1 MKKKNSLFLYFSDFG
16 QYRFCLMKHTH
27 NLGVRREKNCIR
39 RWQRKRGKKC
49 SLKAQKKESF
59 PTEIPVQWEPG
70 AKCLLCSPFYI
81 IFNISPFID
90 TKYTVIQWSIK
101 FNGLFIGTA
110 GSLKPLALE
119 ILSKIYISGKLIP
132 VLERIILG

>member
-1 MKKKNSLFLYFSDFG
+1 MSEGRKIASEDD
-16 QYRFCLMKHTH
+16 
-27 NLGVRREKNCIR
+27 REK
-39 RWQRKRGKKC
+39 GKKM
-49 SLKAQKKESF
+49 LFKGTKKKESF

-119 ILSKIYISGKLIP
+119 ILSKIYISGKLTP

>member
-1 MKKKNSLFLYFSDFG
+1 MSEGRKIALEDD
-16 QYRFCLMKHTH
+16 
-27 NLGVRREKNCIR
+27 REKE
-39 RWQRKRGKKC
+39 GKE
-49 SLKAQKKESF
+49 KKMLFKGTKKGIFSHRD
-59 PTEIPVQWEPG
+59 PCTVRAWSQMLTLWPI
-70 AKCLLCSPFYI
+70 LYN
-81 IFNISPFID
+81 FNISPFID

-110 GSLKPLALE
+110 GSLKPLALK

>member
-1 MKKKNSLFLYFSDFG
+1 MTEKKKE
-16 QYRFCLMKHTH
+16 
-27 NLGVRREKNCIR
+27 RR
-39 RWQRKRGKKC
+39 KKC

-81 IFNISPFID
+81 ILTYQPFID
-90 TKYTVIQWSIK
+90 TKYTMIQWFIK

-110 GSLKPLALE
+110 GSLKPLALK

>member
-1 MKKKNSLFLYFSDFG
+1 MSEGRKIASEDD
-16 QYRFCLMKHTH
+16 
-27 NLGVRREKNCIR
+27 REK
-39 RWQRKRGKKC
+39 GGKC

-59 PTEIPVQWEPG
+59 PTKIPVQWEPG

-81 IFNISPFID
+81 IFNILPFID

-110 GSLKPLALE
+110 DSLKPLAL
-119 ILSKIYISGKLIP
+119 KIYYLKFTF
-132 VLERIILG
+132 LEN